1 MPSLFKTFRSAE
13 VWPSLIMTLSFIA
26 ISPAIAAQSVPLTLA
41 HHTAPNFSR
50 QDVSNK
56 QTIRL
61 VAFHGK
67 VVLLNFWATWCE
79 PCLTEM
85 PAFNEWQK
93 QYGSHNFQV
102 IGVSMDDAPANV
114 VSTVARLKL
123 NYPVL
128 MGDEHL
134 GAAYG
139 GILGLPVTFLID
151 RHGRVQARYEN
162 ADVAI
167 IKRNVQRLLDLR

>member
-1 MPSLFKTFRSAE
+1 MPSFFRTVRWDQ
-13 VWPSLIMTLSFIA
+13 VWRYLLITVSFLA
-26 ISPAIAAQSVPLTLA
+26 ASPAIAAQSVPSVLT
-41 HHTAPNFSR
+41 HHPAPNFSR
-50 QDVSNK
+50 QDLQSK
-56 QTIRL
+56 KTIRL
-61 VAFHGK
+61 VAFRGK
-67 VVLLNFWATWCE
+67 VVLLNFWATWCG

-93 QYGSHNFQV
+93 QYGSGNFQV

-114 VSTVARLKL
+114 VSTVAKLKL

-151 RHGRVQARYEN
+151 RRGRVQARYED
-162 ADVAI
+162 ADIASI
-167 IKRNVQRLLDLR
+167 QRNVQRLLESR

>member
-1 MPSLFKTFRSAE
+1 MLSFFRTVRWVE
-13 VWPSLIMTLSFIA
+13 VWPYLVITASFIA
-26 ISPAIAAQSVPLTLA
+26 TSPAIAAQTAPSALA
-41 HHTAPNFSR
+41 HHPAPNFSR
-50 QDVSNK
+50 QDLQSK
-56 QTIRL
+56 KTIRL
-61 VAFHGK
+61 VAFRGK
-67 VVLLNFWATWCE
+67 VVLLNFWATWCD

-85 PAFNEWQK
+85 PTFNEWQK
-93 QYGSHNFQV
+93 QYGPGNFQV

-114 VSTVARLKL
+114 VSTVAKLKL

-151 RHGRVQARYEN
+151 RRGKVQARYEG
-162 ADVAI
+162 ADIASI
-167 IKRNVQRLLDLR
+167 QRNVERLLESH